1 MQHKKSHT
9 VPAKIKVLSCAEVY
23 DHLCDNLDAK
33 LDSESCRRIK
43 AHIKGCKHCSSLLSS
58 LKKTVTLYKTYT
70 APALPESCRQELFD
84 LVRASSSKKRSS
96 R

>member
-1 MQHKKSHT
+1 MQQKKSHI
-9 VPAKIKVLSCAEVY
+9 VPAKIKTLSCGEVY

-43 AHIKGCKHCSSLLSS
+43 AHIKGCRHCSSLLNS
-58 LKKTVTLYKTYT
+58 LKKTVTLYKTYK
-70 APALPESCRQELFD
+70 APALSESCRQELFE
-84 LVRASSSKKRSS
+84 LVRSASAKKRSS